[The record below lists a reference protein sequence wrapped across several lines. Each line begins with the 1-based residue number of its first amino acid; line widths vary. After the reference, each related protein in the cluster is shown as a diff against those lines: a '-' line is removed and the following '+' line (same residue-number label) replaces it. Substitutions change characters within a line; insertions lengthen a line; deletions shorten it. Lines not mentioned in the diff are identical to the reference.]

1 MTISVS
7 TFNAIEFMSLDEST
21 VEALGAAYEAGDL
34 TELGRLYAAAI
45 NTKLSKDSASRRE
58 DYAGLFGPIFDAQFN
73 AMFSRD
79 AGSKL

>member
-1 MTISVS
+1 MTISDS
-7 TFNAIEFMSLDEST
+7 TYNAIEFLSLDEST

-34 TELGRLYAAAI
+34 TELGRLYAAAV
-45 NTKLSKDSASRRE
+45 NTQISKDSARFRE
-58 DYAGLFGPIFDAQFN
+58 NFYGIFGQAFDAQFN